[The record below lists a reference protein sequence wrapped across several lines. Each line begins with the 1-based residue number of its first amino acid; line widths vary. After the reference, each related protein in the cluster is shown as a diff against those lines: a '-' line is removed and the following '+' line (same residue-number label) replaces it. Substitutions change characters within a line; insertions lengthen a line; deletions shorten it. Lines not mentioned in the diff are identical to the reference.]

1 MNASF
6 IARATFCDGW
16 WTAEIDVPGK
26 LVFTE
31 AKRPDRL
38 EDMARD
44 AVATALDTPADQVQ
58 VTVSVHLDDG
68 LDAEIQQARSTSLR
82 AADLIKEA
90 GLLNRK
96 VAQQLKSRGVS
107 ARDSGRLMGLSAQR
121 ISQLLS

>member
-31 AKRPDRL
+31 AKRLDRL

-44 AVATALDTPADQVQ
+44 AVATALDTSVDLVA
-58 VTVSVHLDDG
+58 VTVAVHLDDG
-68 LDAEIQQARSTSLR
+68 LDAEIQQARSTSVQ
-82 AADLIKEA
+82 AANLIKEA
-90 GLLNRK
+90 GLLNRQ
-96 VAQQLKSRGVS
+96 VAQHLKSRGVS
-107 ARDSGRLMGLSAQR
+107 ARDSGRIMGLSAQR